1 MIRGERRTGGGCLK
15 PVLLAGFGLLF
26 VMSGCLA
33 IQSGAAVS
41 GPAGAPNP
49 SRQPVAGPPA
59 QPPPPR
65 AATWTGTLRV
75 TDPGVNM
82 SEQPPKVDTI
92 GGTSTVRFDSG
103 DGTLAVDGGGP
114 VALWTEERDP
124 TYEECVAQL
133 GVQALGRREIQS
145 IPYVRGQGLC
155 VVTFADRAVAFVRGV
170 SAVDGD
176 AVQMRAVRWPH

>member
-1 MIRGERRTGGGCLK
+1 MSGSERRWGCLK
-15 PVLLAGFGLLF
+15 PGLLAGFGLLF
-26 VMSGCLA
+26 IVSGCLA

-41 GPAGAPNP
+41 VPAGAPNP
-49 SRQPVAGPPA
+49 SGQPIAGPPA

-92 GGTSTVRFDSG
+92 GGTSTVRFDAD

-114 VALWTEERDP
+114 AALWTEQRDP
-124 TYEECVAQL
+124 TYEDCVAQL
-133 GVQALGRREIQS
+133 GTQALGRRELQS
-145 IPYVRGQGLC
+145 IPYVRGQGVC
-155 VVTFADRAVAFVRGV
+155 VVTFANRAVAFVRGV